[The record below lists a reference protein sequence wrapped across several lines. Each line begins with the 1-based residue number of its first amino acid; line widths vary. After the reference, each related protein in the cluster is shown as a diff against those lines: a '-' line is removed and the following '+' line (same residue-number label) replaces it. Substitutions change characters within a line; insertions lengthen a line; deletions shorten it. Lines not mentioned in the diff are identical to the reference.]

1 LAEHSHTVQT
11 HHSFCDTDVST
22 NGAFHFL
29 SLQAQEGIMRR
40 FLVPMLVMVFVGLQ
54 TLSAQ
59 TLNGRFVTSLYG
71 WERAD
76 DATGASSQHLRGY
89 ETMQLNFGT
98 DDISFHTYM
107 QGSTDFRNEMANDP
121 ALRLFNAY
129 LHFKNIADLADVK
142 LGRQAVFAG
151 VNYGTIDGAL
161 VRVRPMN
168 GMEVMAYG
176 GGLTPPSQRT
186 DFFQDV
192 DHNWQIGAQVLLFV
206 IPDVKLGLSYM
217 NRHRTSTPFAALRLD
232 PLGSLVQ
239 TDVDFG
245 SRANQYGSLT
255 ATYAKER
262 WWVFGRYDYDFN
274 FERTSR
280 AEVAA
285 NWQATPDLGFMVNLA
300 HREPVIAWN
309 SYFSLFEAEAN
320 QEAVLGVDYRL
331 HPRLSLHARI
341 ATVLYDGEEA
351 VRASLGASNKYASV
365 MYTKDV
371 SYDGDLDGF
380 NLQFTYPLMSGK
392 VVPHVGMVF
401 SSYALGENLEKTS
414 TWAAIA
420 GTMVR
425 PLPKVSVDL
434 QCQYITNRIYS
445 SDIRIFARVNYWFAH
460 TFGLETGGAE

>member
-1 LAEHSHTVQT
+1 
-11 HHSFCDTDVST
+11 
-22 NGAFHFL
+22 
-29 SLQAQEGIMRR
+29 MRR
-40 FLVPMLVMVFVGLQ
+40 ILYPMLVMMCVGLQ
-54 TLSAQ
+54 PLVAQ

-89 ETMQLNFGT
+89 ETVQLNFGT
-98 DDISFHTYM
+98 DDVSFHTYM
-107 QGSTDFRNEMANDP
+107 QGSTDFRNEMESDP

-129 LHFKNIADLADVK
+129 LHLKNLASMADVK
-142 LGRQAVFAG
+142 LGRQPVFAG

-161 VRVRPMN
+161 VRVRPAS
-168 GMEVMAYG
+168 GVEVMAYG
-176 GGLTPPSQRT
+176 GGLTPPSQRS

-192 DHNWQIGAQVLLFV
+192 ENNWQIGAQVLVFLV
-206 IPDVKLGLSYM
+206 PDVKLGLSYM
-217 NRHRTSTPFAALRLD
+217 NRHRTSTPFSSWRLD
-232 PLGSLVQ
+232 PLGTLVQ
-239 TDVDFG
+239 TEVDFG

-255 ATYAKER
+255 ATYAKAR

-274 FERTSR
+274 FSRTSR

-285 NWQATPDLGFMVNLA
+285 NWQATPDLGFMMNLA
-300 HREPVIAWN
+300 HREPTIAWN
-309 SYFSLFEAEAN
+309 SYFSMFEAEAN

-331 HPRLSLHARI
+331 HPRVTLHARVS
-341 ATVLYDGEEA
+341 TVLFDDETSQ
-351 VRASLGASNKYASV
+351 RASLGASNKYASV

-371 SYDGDLDGF
+371 SSDGDLDGF
-380 NLQFTYPLMSGK
+380 NLQFTYPLVDGR
-392 VVPHVGMVF
+392 VVPHVGMVY

-425 PLPKVSVDL
+425 PLPQVSVDL
-434 QCQYITNRIYS
+434 QGQYLTNRIYE

-460 TFGLETGGAE
+460 TFGLGSEGEN